1 MKKHLLLL
9 ALSTFLLLAADSAL
23 DRRATAQNPAAA
35 AALPFSPMVKA
46 GNFIFVSGNIGI
58 DPATG
63 QLAGAEIAAQTAQAL
78 KNIEA
83 LLKTSGS
90 GMNEVVKTTVFL
102 KNIEDYAKMNEVYA
116 GFFSGQ
122 KPARSTVQVAGL
134 VRGALIEIEAIALP
148 GGFMPA
154 KP

>member
-1 MKKHLLLL
+1 MNKHLLLL
-9 ALSTFLLLAADSAL
+9 ALSLFLLLAADSVF
-23 DRRATAQNPAAA
+23 DRTASAQNPTA
-35 AALPFSPMVKA
+35 AALPFSPMVMA
-46 GNFIFVSGNIGI
+46 GNLIFVSGNIGI

-63 QLAGAEIAAQTAQAL
+63 QLAGDDIAAQTTQVL

-83 LLKTSGS
+83 ILKAAGS

-102 KNIEDYAKMNEVYA
+102 KNIEDYEKMNGVYVR
-116 GFFSGQ
+116 FFPGQ

-134 VRGALIEIEAIALP
+134 VRGALVEIEAIALRS
-148 GGFMPA
+148 GFMPA

>member
-23 DRRATAQNPAAA
+23 DRRATAQSPAAA

-134 VRGALIEIEAIALP
+134 VRGALIEIEAIALRS
-148 GGFMPA
+148 GFMPA